1 MKMKRIASVIAA
13 LTISIGLI
21 SPLSAANIP
30 DEQFVIGG
38 PEGQIPSLG
47 VVIEDSQKLKNT
59 FSTLQAFTS
68 DGKVVGQSNVTSVTN
83 CFEYGSVGCESNKF
97 FNFMANL
104 GYCDQALTTD
114 CIQAVTAVD
123 ANGKTLKVDFV
134 GPFPSK
140 MPFAFKG
147 DPKVN
152 LPTGGSTFLVDIP
165 EAKHAGG
172 TQYLIVGQ
180 MMGRKDFDA
189 VNFTSDIF
197 SLGIFAVSKVSG
209 RYQIAGPGT
218 DVNFFRTLGM
228 VSNFRIPFDK
238 DAGAPARCAQSSET
252 ECLLAWPMPL
262 DIQFGLS
269 VKAHTSVNGWLH
281 GRTNNTTAEITRTSD
296 GDQLIKVSGR
306 ASIVPSVYAWFPKAN
321 LPKNVSDYYSDKPEE
336 LKQGTGFGNYDSAVG
351 TGSSLLKDTFD
362 YRESQFP
369 EALAWYS
376 ALKDTAPM
384 APTQW
389 SIRSTGS
396 GPDQQ
401 GCFSNKLELSGI
413 VATNSN
419 FFISGPPT
427 FNPSENS
434 LDYKVASPHFLPN
447 GDVFKGTYNLVM
459 RSDVA
464 RCLYKFSNAPISAS
478 VSIVASDGTAQVATT
493 VLGEKNGWLYLTA
506 SGFTFSSP
514 TVRVKLTQEVVTPMP
529 VAEPSASAKPS
540 ALKKSITCVKG
551 KTTKKVTAI
560 NPKCPT
566 GYKKK

>member
-1 MKMKRIASVIAA
+1 MKMKSITSVIATLA
-13 LTISIGLI
+13 ISFGLI
-21 SPLSAANIP
+21 SPLSAAGLP
-30 DEQFVIGG
+30 DEQFVISG
-38 PEGQIPSLG
+38 PQDQVPSLG

-68 DGKVVGQSNVTSVTN
+68 DGKETGKSNVTSVTN
-83 CFEYGSVGCESNKF
+83 CYEYGSIGCESNKF

-114 CIQAVTAVD
+114 CVQAVTAAD
-123 ANGKTLKVDFV
+123 ANGKPLQVNFI
-134 GPFPSK
+134 GAFPSK
-140 MPFAFKG
+140 MAYAFKG

-152 LPTGGSTFLVDIP
+152 LPSGGSTFLVDIP

-180 MMGRKDFDA
+180 MLGRKDFDA
-189 VNFTSDIF
+189 VNFTTDIF

-238 DAGAPARCAQSSET
+238 DASAPARCAQSSET

-269 VKAHTSVNGWLH
+269 VKAHSPVNGWLH
-281 GRTNNTTAEITRTSD
+281 GRTNNTTAEITKTSD
-296 GDQLIKVSGR
+296 GDQLIKVAGR
-306 ASIVPSVYAWFPKAN
+306 ASIVPSVYAWFPKSN
-321 LPKNVSDYYSDKPEE
+321 LPKNVSDYYSTRPEE
-336 LKQGTGFGNYDSAVG
+336 LKQGTGFGTYDPAVG

-362 YRESQFP
+362 YRENQFP

-427 FNPSENS
+427 FNQSENS

-447 GDVFKGTYNLVM
+447 GDVFKGTYNLLM

-478 VSIVASDGTAQVATT
+478 VSIVAADGTAQVATT

-514 TVRVKLTQEVVTPMP
+514 TVRVKLTQAV
-529 VAEPSASAKPS
+529 EPTANPSPTAAAKP
-540 ALKKSITCVKG
+540 AVIKKSSITCVKG
-551 KTTKKVTAI
+551 KTTKKVTSI

-566 GYKKK
+566 GYKKR

>member
-1 MKMKRIASVIAA
+1 MKLKIIASVFAA
-13 LTISIGLI
+13 LTISVGLI
-21 SPLSAANIP
+21 SPISAADIP

-38 PEGQIPSLG
+38 PEGQVSSLG

-68 DGKVVGQSNVTSVTN
+68 DGKEVGKSNVTSVTN
-83 CFEYGSVGCESNKF
+83 CYEYGSVGCESNKF

-134 GPFPSK
+134 SPFPSK
-140 MPFAFKG
+140 MPYAFKG

-306 ASIVPSVYAWFPKAN
+306 ASIVPSVYAWFPKSN

-336 LKQGTGFGNYDSAVG
+336 LKQGTGFGNYDPAVG

-396 GPDQQ
+396 GPDQR

-427 FNPSENS
+427 FNQSENS

-478 VSIVASDGTAQVATT
+478 VSIVSSDGTAQVATT

-514 TVRVKLTQEVVTPMP
+514 TVRVKLTQEVVTPTP
-529 VAEPSASAKPS
+529 VAEPSATAKPV
-540 ALKKSITCVKG
+540 ALKKTITCVKG
-551 KTTKKVTAI
+551 KTSKKVTAV

-566 GYKKK
+566 GYKKR

>member
-1 MKMKRIASVIAA
+1 MKMKRIASVIAV

-21 SPLSAANIP
+21 SPISAANIP

-38 PEGQIPSLG
+38 PEGQVSSLG

-83 CFEYGSVGCESNKF
+83 CFEFGSVGCESNKF

-114 CIQAVTAVD
+114 CIQEVTAVD
-123 ANGKTLKVDFV
+123 ANGKSLKVDFV
-134 GPFPSK
+134 SPFPSK
-140 MPFAFKG
+140 MPYAFKG

-152 LPTGGSTFLVDIP
+152 LPSGGSTFLVDIP

-180 MMGRKDFDA
+180 MMGRKEFDA
-189 VNFTSDIF
+189 VNFTSDNF

-218 DVNFFRTLGM
+218 DVKFFRTLGM
-228 VSNFRIPFDK
+228 VSNQRIPFDK
-238 DAGAPARCAQSSET
+238 DLGKPAGCAQSTET
-252 ECLLAWPMPL
+252 ECLLAWPLPL

-269 VKAHTSVNGWLH
+269 VKARTPVNGWLH
-281 GRTNNTTAEITRTSD
+281 GRTNNTTAEITKTSD
-296 GDQLIKVSGR
+296 GDQLIRVSGR
-306 ASIVPSVYAWFPKAN
+306 ASIVPSVYAWFPNSN
-321 LPKNVSDYYSDKPEE
+321 LPKKVSDYYADKPEL
-336 LKQGTGFGNYDSAVG
+336 LKQGTGFGNYDPAVG

-427 FNPSENS
+427 FNQFENS

-459 RSDVA
+459 RSEVA

-514 TVRVKLTQEVVTPMP
+514 TVRVKLTQEVVTPAP
-529 VAEPSASAKPS
+529 VAEPSASAKPVM
-540 ALKKSITCVKG
+540 LKKSITCVKG
-551 KTTKKVTAI
+551 KTTKKVTAV

>member
-1 MKMKRIASVIAA
+1 MKMRTIASAIAA
-13 LTISIGLI
+13 LTISVGLI
-21 SPLSAANIP
+21 SPLSAADIP
-30 DEQFVIGG
+30 DEQFVISG
-38 PEGQIPSLG
+38 PENQVPSLG

-68 DGKVVGQSNVTSVTN
+68 DGKQVGKSNVTSVTN
-83 CFEYGSVGCESNKF
+83 CYEYGSVGCESTKF

-104 GYCDQALTTD
+104 GFCDQALTTD
-114 CIQAVTAVD
+114 CIQEVTAVD
-123 ANGKTLKVDFV
+123 SSSKPLKVNFV
-134 GPFPSK
+134 GSFPSK

-165 EAKHAGG
+165 EARHAGG

-180 MMGRKDFDA
+180 MMGRKEFDA

-197 SLGIFAVSKVSG
+197 SLGIFAVSKISG

-218 DVNFFRTLGM
+218 DTKFFRTLGM
-228 VSNFRIPFDK
+228 VSNKRIPFDK
-238 DAGAPARCAQSSET
+238 DLGRPARCAQSTET

-269 VKAHTSVNGWLH
+269 VKAHTPVNGWLH
-281 GRTNNTTAEITRTSD
+281 GRTNNTTAEITKTSD

-306 ASIVPSVYAWFPKAN
+306 ASIVPSVYAWFPNSN
-321 LPKNVSDYYSDKPEE
+321 LPKNVSDYYADKPEE
-336 LKQGTGFGNYDSAVG
+336 LKQGTGFGNYDSSAG
-351 TGSSLLKDTFD
+351 TGSSLLKDTLD

-389 SIRSTGS
+389 SIRSAGS
-396 GPDQQ
+396 GPDQR
-401 GCFSNKLELSGI
+401 GCFNNRLELSGI

-419 FFISGPPT
+419 FFIAGPPT
-427 FNPSENS
+427 FNSEENS

-447 GDVFKGTYNLVM
+447 GEVFKGTYNLVM

-493 VLGEKNGWLYLTA
+493 ILGEKSGWLYLTA

-514 TVRVKLTQEVVTPMP
+514 TVRVKLTQTAEPAVTPS
-529 VAEPSASAKPS
+529 PSASAKP
-540 ALKKSITCVKG
+540 AAVKKSSITCVKG
-551 KTTKKVTAI
+551 KSTKKVTAV

-566 GYKKK
+566 GYKKR